1 MTILEQILAV
11 KKQEVTELKETF
23 DLAEYPRLTPI
34 RSFIERC
41 QANDQLKVIAEFKRA
56 SPSKGTIN
64 AKLDPKEQ
72 AQLYQELGASMI
84 SVLTDQQFF
93 QGSYQD
99 LAQVKQT
106 VELPVLNKNFIL
118 DEIQIDHAYSYGA
131 DLILLIVASLAE
143 ERLKQLYDHAKKL
156 GLEVLVEV
164 HDESELKAAQ
174 AIGAKLIGVNNRDL
188 KTFKV
193 DLAVT
198 ERLAQLIDHD
208 SEILVSE
215 SGLQTADDVRRV
227 KQAGAKAILVGETLM
242 RSADLQKTFQDMLK

>member
-11 KKQEVTELKETF
+11 KKQEVTELKQTF
-23 DLAEYPRLTPI
+23 DLAEHPRLTPI
-34 RSFIERC
+34 CSFIERC

-72 AQLYQELGASMI
+72 AQIYQELGASMI
-84 SVLTDQQFF
+84 SVLTDRQFF

-106 VELPVLNKNFIL
+106 VELPILNKNFII

-131 DLILLIVASLAE
+131 DLILLIVASLTE

-198 ERLAQLIDHD
+198 ERLTQLINHD
-208 SEILVSE
+208 REILISE
-215 SGLQTADDVRRV
+215 SGLQTADDVARV

-242 RSADLQKTFQDMLK
+242 RSADLEKTFQDMLK

>member
-11 KKQEVTELKETF
+11 KKQEVTELKQTF
-23 DLAEYPRLTPI
+23 DLTEHPRLTPI

-56 SPSKGTIN
+56 SPSKGMIN
-64 AKLDPKEQ
+64 AKLNPQAQ

-84 SVLTDQQFF
+84 SVLTDRQFF
-93 QGSYQD
+93 QGNYQD

-106 VELPVLNKNFIL
+106 VELPILNKNFII

-131 DLILLIVASLAE
+131 DLILLIVASLTE

-188 KTFKV
+188 KTFTV

-208 SEILVSE
+208 REILISE

-242 RSADLQKTFQDMLK
+242 RSADLEKTFQDMLK

>member
-1 MTILEQILAV
+1 
-11 KKQEVTELKETF
+11 
-23 DLAEYPRLTPI
+23 
-34 RSFIERC
+34 
-41 QANDQLKVIAEFKRA
+41 
-56 SPSKGTIN
+56 
-64 AKLDPKEQ
+64 
-72 AQLYQELGASMI
+72 MI
-84 SVLTDQQFF
+84 SVLTDRQFF
-93 QGSYQD
+93 QGNYQD

-106 VELPVLNKNFIL
+106 VELPILNKNFII

-131 DLILLIVASLAE
+131 DLILLIVASLTE

-188 KTFKV
+188 KTFTV

-208 SEILVSE
+208 REILISE

-242 RSADLQKTFQDMLK
+242 RSADLEKTFQDMLK